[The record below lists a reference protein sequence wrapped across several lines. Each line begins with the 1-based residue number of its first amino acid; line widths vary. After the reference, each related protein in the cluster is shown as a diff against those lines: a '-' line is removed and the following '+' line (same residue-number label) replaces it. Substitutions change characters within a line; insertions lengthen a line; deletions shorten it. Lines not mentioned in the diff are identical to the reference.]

1 VIGCPSLDACVA
13 ERHPVARCAEC
24 PAIGCALSLEHGRC
38 LVCIARR
45 LRRARREGR
54 LDAYGLP
61 AARVVESDPRW
72 RWGEVWR
79 EPGPRRAIAA
89 QRTGRSPHWRET
101 DGLRRRDLPGQGS
114 RAVNGRVGAG
124 ME

>member
-1 VIGCPSLDACVA
+1 VTGCPSLDACVA

-24 PAIGCALSLEHGRC
+24 PAIGCALALEHGRC

-79 EPGPRRAIAA
+79 SPDGPAVARGCVRR
-89 QRTGRSPHWRET
+89 GDS
-101 DGLRRRDLPGQGS
+101 GSRRREVAGGRP
-114 RAVNGRVGAG
+114 RAVNGRQGAG
-124 ME
+124 TGAR

>member
-1 VIGCPSLDACVA
+1 MTGCPSLELCAT

-24 PAIGCALSLEHGRC
+24 PAIGCALALEHGRC

-61 AARVVESDPRW
+61 AAPAVESDPRW

-79 EPGPRRAIAA
+79 SPDGPAVERRGAQKARGRGERREVAA
-89 QRTGRSPHWRET
+89 GE
-101 DGLRRRDLPGQGS
+101 S
-114 RAVNGRVGAG
+114 RAVNGRQGAG
-124 ME
+124 TGAA